1 VSYPDHQA
9 SLLINQLNVIASAN
23 GGNVFLGELERDPH
37 NSDYWS
43 VLVDITKHDWHRLQG
58 KLVQAGWQR
67 FGDNDEMIHSL
78 PEQHFIV
85 ARPSF

>member
-1 VSYPDHQA
+1 VSYPDHQV

-23 GGNVFLGELERDPH
+23 GGNVFLGEVELDPH

-43 VLVDITKHDWHRLQG
+43 VPVDITKQDWHRLQG
-58 KLVQAGWQR
+58 KLAQAGWQK
-67 FGDNDEMIHSL
+67 FGENDEMIHAL
-78 PEQHFIV
+78 PERHFIV

>member
-1 VSYPDHQA
+1 
-9 SLLINQLNVIASAN
+9 
-23 GGNVFLGELERDPH
+23 
-37 NSDYWS
+37 

-67 FGDNDEMIHSL
+67 FGDNDEMIHAL